1 MGLRLSRATCSM
13 GVVASAARH
22 RPRPRAARVG
32 GEPRPAQVSTQL
44 AQAAGRGC
52 RTATAPE
59 WPALLP
65 APPPQARIALPG
77 GGVLSALPGP
87 GDLLSLTLDDGVDTG
102 VVRAYGQLA
111 KDTGI
116 RLTMFVTGVYA
127 SWTDNRDLLLPLVES
142 GQIQLGNHTWIH
154 PDLTK
159 LTGSR
164 IADEL
169 RHTDQFIR
177 DTFGVDATPYYR
189 PPYGAYND
197 LVQSVAAD
205 LGYTVRPRCG
215 TATSATTRSWRRG
228 TSSPTPTSTTCRRT
242 IVIGHLN
249 HPPVTG
255 VYHEL
260 VDIIHDRR
268 LRTVTLNDVFAKPEA
283 SRLTS
288 AYPDLSALRCHA
300 WPCQNRLPCERTLG
314 TADAVTIGLGSMLG
328 AGIFVALGTRPRPPR
343 VRRC

>member
-1 MGLRLSRATCSM
+1 MLSRRNLLA
-13 GVVASAARH
+13 GAIASAAGIALVRYGADASSH
-22 RPRPRAARVG
+22 AAPPPAGPPEAALPKAPRW
-32 GEPRPAQVSTQL
+32 
-44 AQAAGRGC
+44 
-52 RTATAPE
+52 PE
-59 WPALLP
+59 LLP
-65 APPPQARIALPG
+65 APPPQARIPLPG

-102 VVRAYGQLA
+102 VVRAYAQLA

-116 RLTMFVTGVYA
+116 RLTMFVTGVFS
-127 SWTDNRDLLLPLVES
+127 SWTDNRDLLQPLVES
-142 GQIQLGNHTWIH
+142 GQIQLGNHTWVH

-159 LTGSR
+159 LTGAR
-164 IADEL
+164 VADEL
-169 RHTDQFIR
+169 RRTDQFIR

-205 LGYTVRPRCG
+205 FGYTQTALWDGNIGDDQILAPRDIV
-215 TATSATTRSWRRG
+215 ANADQYYV
-228 TSSPTPTSTTCRRT
+228 PQK

-260 VDIIHDRR
+260 VDIIHDRH
-268 LRTVTLNDVFAKPEA
+268 LRTVTLDDVFSKPEA

-288 AYPDLSALRCHA
+288 AYP
-300 WPCQNRLPCERTLG
+300 T
-314 TADAVTIGLGSMLG
+314 
-328 AGIFVALGTRPRPPR
+328 
-343 VRRC
+343 

>member
-1 MGLRLSRATCSM
+1 MLSRRNVLM
-13 GVVASAARH
+13 GVVASAAGIALVRCGAGGSSH
-22 RPRPRAARVG
+22 AAPAAVPPAPVG
-32 GEPRPAQVSTQL
+32 LPQPPPW
-44 AQAAGRGC
+44 
-52 RTATAPE
+52 PE
-59 WPALLP
+59 LLP
-65 APPPQARIALPG
+65 APPPQTRIALPG

-87 GDLLSLTLDDGVDTG
+87 GDLLSLTLDDGVDSE
-102 VVRAYGQLA
+102 VVRAYAQLA

-205 LGYTVRPRCG
+205 FGYTQTALWDGNIGDDQILAPRDIV
-215 TATSATTRSWRRG
+215 ANADKYYV
-228 TSSPTPTSTTCRRT
+228 PQK

-268 LRTVTLNDVFAKPEA
+268 LRTVTLNDVFSKPEA

-288 AYPDLSALRCHA
+288 AYPA
-300 WPCQNRLPCERTLG
+300 
-314 TADAVTIGLGSMLG
+314 
-328 AGIFVALGTRPRPPR
+328 
-343 VRRC
+343 

>member
-1 MGLRLSRATCSM
+1 MPNVTRVTNGTLLSRRNLLA
-13 GVVASAARH
+13 GAIASAAGIALVRCG
-22 RPRPRAARVG
+22 ADASSQ
-32 GEPRPAQVSTQL
+32 A
-44 AQAAGRGC
+44 AQAPAP
-52 RTATAPE
+52 APPAALPTAPT
-59 WPALLP
+59 WPELLP
-65 APPPQARIALPG
+65 APAPQDRIPLPG

-87 GDLLSLTLDDGVDTG
+87 GDLLSLTLDDGVDTA
-102 VVRAYGQLA
+102 VVRAYAQLA

-116 RLTMFVTGVYA
+116 RLTMFVTGA
-127 SWTDNRDLLLPLVES
+127 FSSWTDNRDLLQPLVDS
-142 GQIQLGNHTWIH
+142 GQIQLGNHTWVH

-169 RHTDQFIR
+169 RHTDQFLH

-205 LGYTVRPRCG
+205 FGYTQTALWDGNIGDDQILTPRDIV
-215 TATSATTRSWRRG
+215 ANADQYYV
-228 TSSPTPTSTTCRRT
+228 PQK

-268 LRTVTLNDVFAKPEA
+268 LRTVTLNDVFTKPET

-288 AYPDLSALRCHA
+288 AYPA
-300 WPCQNRLPCERTLG
+300 
-314 TADAVTIGLGSMLG
+314 
-328 AGIFVALGTRPRPPR
+328 
-343 VRRC
+343 